1 MKIYNNL
8 LNTLDNLKNPNYWS
22 YVIIKSLDIT
32 KKKAE
37 DKPYEEVKRTLL
49 EYLVRNVKI
58 NEQVKGYLNT
68 VKGALLANGF
78 ELREVRIEALYPVM
92 IGGAE
97 TFGKLAFEIG
107 LMFDPIF
114 NVPYIPAS
122 TIKGAVYA
130 ALCEL
135 MSKEKSKEEAEKLCK
150 EIFGD
155 KESTSLVGFT
165 DAYPIKVK
173 EGENNHL
180 LYPDVM
186 TPHYSEE
193 TKDELAVEPNPIVY
207 VTIAPGTEFKFYM
220 FFKRSRAGKRIGIRE
235 IKNKI
240 SENPQPAEELLGIVD
255 KALLY
260 ALIKGIGA
268 KTALGYSKF
277 KVVEYMSIQK

>member
-1 MKIYNNL
+1 MRIYNILFNV
-8 LNTLDNLKNPNYWS
+8 LDGLKNPNYWS

-92 IGGAE
+92 VGGSE
-97 TFGKLAFEIG
+97 TFGKLAFEVG

-114 NVPYIPAS
+114 NVPYIPGS
-122 TIKGAVYA
+122 TIKGAVNA

-135 MSKEKSKEEAEKLCK
+135 MSKEKSKEEAKKLCE

-155 KESTSLVGFT
+155 KESASLVGFT

-173 EGENNHL
+173 ESESNYL

-193 TKDELAVEPNPIVY
+193 TKDELDIKPNPIVY

-220 FFKRSRAGKRIGIRE
+220 FFKRSRTGKRITRE

-240 SENPQPAEELLGIVD
+240 AENPQSAEELLGIVD

>member
-1 MKIYNNL
+1 MRIYNTL
-8 LNTLDNLKNPNYWS
+8 LYVLDDLKNPNYWS

-37 DKPYEEVKRTLL
+37 DKPYEDVKRTLL
-49 EYLVRNVKI
+49 EYLVRKVKI

-68 VKGALLANGF
+68 VKEALLANGF
-78 ELREVRIEALYPVM
+78 ELRELRIEALYPVM
-92 IGGAE
+92 VGGSE
-97 TFGKLAFEIG
+97 TFGKLAFEVG

-122 TIKGAVYA
+122 TIKGAVNA
-130 ALCEL
+130 ALYEL
-135 MSKEKSKEEAEKLCK
+135 MSKEKSKEEAKKLCE

-155 KESTSLVGFT
+155 KESASLVGFT

-173 EGENNHL
+173 EDENNYL

-193 TKDELAVEPNPIVY
+193 TKDELIVKPNALIY

-220 FFKRSRAGKRIGIRE
+220 FFKGSRTGKRITRE

-240 SENPQPAEELLGIVD
+240 AENPQPNEELLGIVD
-255 KALLY
+255 RALLY
-260 ALIKGIGA
+260 ALIKGVCA

>member
-1 MKIYNNL
+1 MRIYNNIL
-8 LNTLDNLKNPNYWS
+8 FNILDNLKNPNYWS
-22 YVIIKSLDIT
+22 YAIIKSLDIT

-37 DKPYEEVKRTLL
+37 DKPYEDIKRILL
-49 EYLVRNVKI
+49 EYLVRNVKV

-68 VKGALLANGF
+68 VKEALLANGF

-92 IGGAE
+92 VGGSE
-97 TFGKLAFEIG
+97 TFGKLAFEVG

-114 NVPYIPAS
+114 NVPYIPGS
-122 TIKGAVYA
+122 TIKGAVKA

-135 MSKEKSKEEAEKLCK
+135 QIKEKGEKEAEKLCK

-165 DAYPIKVK
+165 DAYPIK

-193 TKDELAVEPNPIVY
+193 TKDELAVKPNPLVY
-207 VTIAPGTEFKFYM
+207 VTIAPGTGFKFYM
-220 FFKRSRAGKRIGIRE
+220 FFKRSRAGKRIGIKE